1 VAVVGVF
8 FGGALAIVI
17 ELGLQPG
24 EPVKQVVA
32 LGLQLL
38 QLVGRLG
45 RGRRRLGG
53 GPPFLK
59 DIRRIGRRQ
68 LVLPHRSCLS
78 PVQLLGFHLSFL
90 LSLFFVLLTEAYVR
104 LSFAL
109 AYYSTW
115 SLDWVFHGFS
125 FSSLS
130 KSCAIYEPAVIV
142 C

>member
-1 VAVVGVF
+1 
-8 FGGALAIVI
+8 
-17 ELGLQPG
+17 
-24 EPVKQVVA
+24 A

-59 DIRRIGRRQ
+59 AIRRIGRRK
-68 LVLPHRSCLS
+68 LVLRHRSCLS
-78 PVQLLGFHLSFL
+78 PVQLLGVQLLFL
-90 LSLFFVLLTEAYVR
+90 PSLFFVLLIEAYVGP
-104 LSFAL
+104 SIAL
-109 AYYSTW
+109 AHYSTW
-115 SLDWVFHGFS
+115 SLDWDFHGFS

-130 KSCAIYEPAVIV
+130 KSCAIYETAVIV